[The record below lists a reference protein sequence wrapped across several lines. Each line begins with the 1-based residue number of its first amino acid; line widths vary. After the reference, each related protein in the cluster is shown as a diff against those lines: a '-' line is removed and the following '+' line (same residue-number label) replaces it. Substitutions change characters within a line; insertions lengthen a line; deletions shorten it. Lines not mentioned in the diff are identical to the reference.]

1 MSFQPSKTSDE
12 QEWHKLSIDALM
24 ESFKVSPSGLDH
36 EEAKKRIHSCGL
48 NRLKTPGGSSWSGIF
63 FKQFFNPL
71 VSILLFVSV
80 FKFFINKP
88 LDSFVLF
95 LTIFLIVLIGFFQ
108 ETRAENAMQSLK
120 NLYSHKSKVKRE
132 NRVEVIES
140 LELVPG
146 DLILLESGDR
156 IPADARI
163 IECTHFKVNEASL
176 TGESETVEK
185 NTGYIIGET
194 PLAERKNMVYTG
206 TTVATG
212 KATAVCVATGMNTE
226 LGKIALAIH
235 EIKPEKTP
243 LQKSINSLSI
253 SISVFVFFIIL
264 VFIAVSLYKG
274 YPWMEIILFATSAA
288 IAAIPEGLPAAVTIV
303 LAAGMNVMAK
313 GNALVRRLSA
323 VETLGSTTLIASDKT
338 GTLTR
343 NEMSVKTT
351 YVFKNNP
358 ERKRLL
364 FEIGIL
370 ANDAYITKKGD
381 KFELVGDSTEGALL
395 IAAEKEG
402 IDHKI
407 VMQSSTRLE
416 EMPFESEKKYMATL
430 CATPRGKV
438 VYVKGSLE
446 KLLEFSNLCDSH
458 KQEIEMEME
467 KLSAEGLRIL
477 AAGYLPVSNNEK
489 LTEKIFQKGIEF
501 IGLFALFDPP
511 REDAAKA
518 ILSCQQAGIR
528 VVMITGDNKLTAQ
541 TIAKEI
547 GIDVAKGVLT
557 SQDIDSMSD
566 EILREKMKEIN
577 VYARIEPLHKLKIVR
592 IFKSLG
598 EVVAMTGDGVND
610 APALEAADIGIA
622 MGITGTDVAKE
633 AADMIL
639 IDDNFSSIEAAVEE
653 GRAIF
658 NRLRFVTTFLLTTC
672 IGELLGLILSVGFT
686 NHVYL
691 QPLQILWI
699 NLITGVIVAIPLA
712 MEPKTKD
719 ELKQPPRSPDVK
731 LLYLGMVFRI
741 LFLAIMLGLS
751 TFVMYYNALLF
762 YDLKTTRTMVFLA
775 IVVFEWLIAF
785 NVRADEKTIFQIG
798 LFSNKS
804 LLVSIFVGLV
814 LQIFILYTPF
824 LQKIFQ
830 TTPLTLQQWLLTL
843 LPGVLLFSVETVRK
857 IVFPK
862 MFNYGKWQRSALF
875 PNSS

>member
-24 ESFKVSPSGLDH
+24 ESFEVSPSGLDQ
-36 EEAKKRIHSCGL
+36 EEAKKRIESCGL
-48 NRLKTPGGSSWSGIF
+48 NRLKTLGGSSWSGIF
-63 FKQFFNPL
+63 LKQFFNPL

-95 LTIFLIVLIGFFQ
+95 LTIFFIVLIGFFQ
-108 ETRAENAMQSLK
+108 EMRAENAMQSLK

-132 NRVEVIES
+132 NRVKVIES
-140 LELVPG
+140 VELVPG

-156 IPADARI
+156 IPVDARI

-226 LGKIALAIH
+226 LGKIALAIQ

-243 LQKSINSLSI
+243 LQKSIHSLSI

-458 KQEIEMEME
+458 KD
-467 KLSAEGLRIL
+467 
-477 AAGYLPVSNNEK
+477 
-489 LTEKIFQKGIEF
+489 TFQF
-501 IGLFALFDPP
+501 
-511 REDAAKA
+511 
-518 ILSCQQAGIR
+518 
-528 VVMITGDNKLTAQ
+528 
-541 TIAKEI
+541 
-547 GIDVAKGVLT
+547 
-557 SQDIDSMSD
+557 
-566 EILREKMKEIN
+566 
-577 VYARIEPLHKLKIVR
+577 
-592 IFKSLG
+592 
-598 EVVAMTGDGVND
+598 
-610 APALEAADIGIA
+610 
-622 MGITGTDVAKE
+622 
-633 AADMIL
+633 L
-639 IDDNFSSIEAAVEE
+639 I
-653 GRAIF
+653 
-658 NRLRFVTTFLLTTC
+658 
-672 IGELLGLILSVGFT
+672 
-686 NHVYL
+686 
-691 QPLQILWI
+691 
-699 NLITGVIVAIPLA
+699 
-712 MEPKTKD
+712 M
-719 ELKQPPRSPDVK
+719 
-731 LLYLGMVFRI
+731 
-741 LFLAIMLGLS
+741 
-751 TFVMYYNALLF
+751 
-762 YDLKTTRTMVFLA
+762 
-775 IVVFEWLIAF
+775 
-785 NVRADEKTIFQIG
+785 
-798 LFSNKS
+798 KS
-804 LLVSIFVGLV
+804 LLKRSFKRV
-814 LQIFILYTPF
+814 LNL
-824 LQKIFQ
+824 
-830 TTPLTLQQWLLTL
+830 
-843 LPGVLLFSVETVRK
+843 
-857 IVFPK
+857 
-862 MFNYGKWQRSALF
+862 
-875 PNSS
+875 